1 MSPEVTEGASEVLP
15 AVTGEASL
23 VLMLAADSL
32 VVAGVWLAEPPP
44 ELALLPCVVRGTEA
58 QGPAMV
64 GRPD

>member
-23 VLMLAADSL
+23 VFMLAADSL

-44 ELALLPCVVRGTEA
+44 QLALLPCVARGTETE
-58 QGPAMV
+58 GPALV